1 MSIFCGK
8 TCKCTQKSKGFF
20 PGQPDLQKGYRNACI
35 GNNSLSKE
43 DYLCSGKYVDEKV
56 IMLAYGYDPCAGGV
70 NIGQVLDPT
79 NSAEREQENLKQLTP
94 LFIVLGVAV
103 VVGLL
108 AFFLIAKRK

>member
-8 TCKCTQKSKGFF
+8 NCKCTQKSKGFF

-35 GNNSLSKE
+35 GNNGLTKQ

-56 IMLAYGYDPCAGGV
+56 IMLAYGYDPCAGGAS
-70 NIGQVLDPT
+70 IDQILDPT

-94 LFIVLGVAV
+94 LFIILGIAV
-103 VVGLL
+103 VVGL
-108 AFFLIAKRK
+108 AAFLIMAKRK